1 MTDHDAVRAR
11 LSRLLVEA
19 EVEVS
24 ALDRIAAELAA
35 CARDLALAEPARATL
50 ALVALDLHDYFTAA
64 EVLFERIA
72 RALDGDVPVGQ
83 DSHRALVEQMAAEI
97 PSVRPALLDPPLRAW
112 LHELRAFRHVVRHA
126 YGTPL
131 RPDRLRE
138 LVGELE
144 RHHPALRAATDRL
157 LEHVTRIRAALDPP
171 G

>member
-1 MTDHDAVRAR
+1 MSDHDAVRAR

-24 ALDRIAAELAA
+24 ALDRIAAELATVA
-35 CARDLALAEPARATL
+35 LDLDVAEPRRATL

-72 RALDGDVPVGQ
+72 RALDGDVPTGQ

-97 PSVRPALLDPPLRAW
+97 PTVRPALLDAQRRAW
-112 LHELRAFRHVVRHA
+112 LHDLRAFRHVVRHA

-131 RPDRLRE
+131 RADRLRE
-138 LVGELE
+138 LVRELE
-144 RHHPALRAATDRL
+144 GHHPELRLATDRL
-157 LEHVTRIRAALDPP
+157 FDHVTRIRAAL
-171 G
+171 